1 MSFEFEIPSHHKSII
16 KVIGVGGGGS
26 NAVNYMHSIGITN
39 VEFIICNTDIQ
50 ALYSSNVKNQLQI
63 GIELTK
69 GLGAGADPS
78 KGRDAAQESSN
89 QIRELLRSDDT
100 KMLFITAGM
109 GGGTG
114 TGAAPIIAKI
124 AKELDILTVGIVTV
138 PFNFEGKVKMQKA
151 IDGIEQLK
159 GNCDSVIT
167 ILNEKLIEIYGN
179 LSQSKA
185 FEKAGNIIATGAK
198 CIAEIVTVPG
208 RINVDFEDVKTVMK
222 NAGTS
227 VMGSAE
233 SSGENR
239 AKDAVEK
246 AINSPLLNN
255 RSINGARKI
264 LLNIVSGGD
273 ENELSTIELEIIS
286 KFIHDSASP
295 DVDFIFGTSYDENLD
310 NKIKVTVIATGFFD
324 NYETEE
330 IPNNI
335 LKEKE
340 LEKELEKSEL
350 DSQTNLF
357 ESVDHE
363 KEIEFITSYDKKEE
377 IVHDIDDDYKEDED
391 FYKVDYSENK
401 TNDRS
406 EDVVIEELDS
416 VEDSIERFD
425 TSNKKNEY
433 LTKREERINNFKN
446 QGYENDSYEQKLAIP
461 AFKRKNI
468 NLNSDE
474 DIMNDN
480 TKTINFNEED

>member
-1 MSFEFEIPSHHKSII
+1 MAFEFEIPSHHRSII

-39 VEFIICNTDIQ
+39 VEFIVCNTDIQ
-50 ALYSSNVKNQLQI
+50 ALHSSTVKNQLQI

-69 GLGAGADPS
+69 GLGAGSDPS
-78 KGRDAAQESSN
+78 KGRDAAQESSH

-138 PFNFEGKVKMQKA
+138 PFNFEGKAKMQKA
-151 IDGIEQLK
+151 LDGIDQLK
-159 GNCDSVIT
+159 KNCDSVIT

-185 FEKAGNIIATGAK
+185 FEKADNIIATGAK

-208 RINVDFEDVKTVMK
+208 KINVDFEDVKTVMK

-246 AINSPLLNN
+246 AINSPLLND
-255 RSINGARKI
+255 RRIDGARKI
-264 LLNIVSGGD
+264 LLNIVSGGG
-273 ENELSTIELEIIS
+273 ENELSTIELDIIS
-286 KFIHDSASP
+286 KFIHDSASTN
-295 DVDFIFGTSYDENLD
+295 VDFIFGTSYDGSLED
-310 NKIKVTVIATGFFD
+310 KIKVTVIATGFST
-324 NYETEE
+324 NETEQLSD
-330 IPNNI
+330 NI
-335 LKEKE
+335 LENKIDGLMPE
-340 LEKELEKSEL
+340 
-350 DSQTNLF
+350 SQINLF
-357 ESVDHE
+357 DSDTENN
-363 KEIEFITSYDKKEE
+363 EIEFLSSSNQEE
-377 IVHDIDDDYKEDED
+377 EVVHDIDDDYEEDED
-391 FYKVDYSENK
+391 ILEPEYSESNI
-401 TNDRS
+401 NDRS
-406 EDVVIEELDS
+406 ENVIIEELDS
-416 VEDSIERFD
+416 VDDSNDKFD
-425 TSNKKNEY
+425 ISNKKNEY
-433 LTKREERINNFKN
+433 LLKREDRINDYKN
-446 QGYENDSYEQKLAIP
+446 QIYDKDSYEEKLAIP

-468 NLNSDE
+468 NLSTDD
-474 DIMNDN
+474 DIINNN